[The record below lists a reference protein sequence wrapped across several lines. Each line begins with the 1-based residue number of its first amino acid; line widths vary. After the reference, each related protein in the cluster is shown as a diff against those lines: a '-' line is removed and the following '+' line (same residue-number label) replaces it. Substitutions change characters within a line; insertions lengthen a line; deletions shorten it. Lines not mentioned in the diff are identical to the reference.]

1 MQYSYNKTISTII
14 IDKLE
19 LLIAMVSEMIIKLH
33 NYFQNSIL

>member
-14 IDKLE
+14 IDELE

-33 NYFQNSIL
+33 NYFQKLI